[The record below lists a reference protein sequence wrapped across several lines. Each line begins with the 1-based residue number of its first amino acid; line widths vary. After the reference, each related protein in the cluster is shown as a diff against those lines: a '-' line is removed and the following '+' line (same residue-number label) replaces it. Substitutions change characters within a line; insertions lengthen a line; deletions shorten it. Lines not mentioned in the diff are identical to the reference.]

1 MNGLVSV
8 NGKVSAPEAA
18 VVPALDR
25 GFLFSDSVFE
35 AIVGFHDRLL
45 DGPRHLAR
53 LRRSAEALSLEI
65 PWSDAEL
72 TFEMQALAEQVGG
85 AKKSVRLVVTRGNGL
100 GLRVQK
106 TLAPNKVVYCFETPA
121 EPRSTYD
128 AGFALKRVVNPAAVR
143 GAAPKTNNY
152 QQSILA
158 VQRAGAEGFDDIL
171 WTNAEGEVTESSIA
185 NVFLIAREGD
195 LVEIATPPAAS
206 GILLG
211 ITRETV
217 INLLTAAGIPVR
229 EQLVYADELP
239 RFDEAFLCSSVRGLV
254 PISRI
259 DKHKLFTLRPTAVF
273 RHIERLFLT
282 WVETELGFRVDWASG
297 RKV

>member
-8 NGKVSAPEAA
+8 NGVITSPEAA

-45 DGPRHLAR
+45 DAPRHLAR
-53 LRRSAEALSLEI
+53 LRTSAEAMGLEV
-65 PWSDAEL
+65 PWSDEAL
-72 TFEMQALAEQVGG
+72 SFEMQALAEQVSG
-85 AKKSVRLVVTRGNGL
+85 AKKTVRLVVTRGNGL
-100 GLRVQK
+100 GLRVSK
-106 TLAPNKVVYCFETPA
+106 DMKPNKVLYCFESAA
-121 EPRSTYD
+121 EARATYEQ
-128 AGFALKRVVNPAAVR
+128 GFALKRVLKSGAAR
-143 GAAPKTNNY
+143 GAAPKTSNY

-158 VQRAGAEGFDDIL
+158 VQRAEAEGFNDIL
-171 WTNAEGEVTESSIA
+171 WTNTEGEITESSVA
-185 NVFLIAREGD
+185 NVFLIARDGD
-195 LVEIATPPAAS
+195 LVEIATPPATS

-211 ITRETV
+211 ITRET
-217 INLLTAAGIPVR
+217 IMHLLTRAQIPVR
-229 EQLVYADELP
+229 EQVVFADELP
-239 RFDEAFLCSSVRGLV
+239 RFDEAFICSSVRGLV
-254 PISRI
+254 PVTRI
-259 DKHKLFTLRPTAVF
+259 DKHKLFTLRPNSVY